1 MVRFRLGK
9 EAVLLILDNIDRNL
23 DDGIMHNSSIS
34 PLNQLLIT
42 LRYYATGMFFS
53 VNGDLF
59 GLHKCTLLRIIKNVP
74 RAIPSFY
81 SA

>member
-34 PLNQLLIT
+34 PLNQLPIT

>member
-1 MVRFRLGK
+1 MVRFRLSK